1 MVFVMIEEL
10 TDEIVLAAEIIGFPP
25 KIVEV
30 SELGNKKRKIDMSD
44 EKNLQIV
51 NNLT

>member
-25 KIVEV
+25 KIIEA
-30 SELGNKKRKIDMSD
+30 SELGNEKRKIDTSD
-44 EKNLQIV
+44 KEIYK
-51 NNLT
+51 